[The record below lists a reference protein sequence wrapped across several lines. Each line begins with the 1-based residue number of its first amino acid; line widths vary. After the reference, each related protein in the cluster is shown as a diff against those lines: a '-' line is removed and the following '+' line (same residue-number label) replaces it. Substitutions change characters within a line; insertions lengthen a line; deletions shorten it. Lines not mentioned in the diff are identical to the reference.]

1 MFIAALFTIIY
12 NSQEM
17 EACIDEVYINKW
29 KWVKIMWCVY
39 NITQNHIEKKW
50 CLDRK
55 ESGGGWLVKIDEGSE
70 KVQTSSY
77 KTNKSQGI

>member
-1 MFIAALFTIIY
+1 
-12 NSQEM
+12 
-17 EACIDEVYINKW
+17 
-29 KWVKIMWCVY
+29 MWCVY

>member
-1 MFIAALFTIIY
+1 
-12 NSQEM
+12 
-17 EACIDEVYINKW
+17 
-29 KWVKIMWCVY
+29 MWCVY

-77 KTNKSQGI
+77 KTSHKEYSQ